1 MNEKYKKIGVKFFA
15 IGGIII
21 FFIFPLFIDQFIMN
35 KFETNWEMQ
44 TWAGFLGSY
53 LGGAISA
60 LITLGGVWWQVR
72 RTEKKENEEKRIG
85 VLRGVLY
92 SLDKNVLDKGE
103 FRKEIEQSKEDID
116 KESFYIFDYYY
127 TSIIHSKYYSSYIY
141 EIIPEVIK
149 ENYKIIFGFDFGEEI
164 IDLYNNIKEFN
175 RNHCFLS
182 EEQWK
187 RNKIIKDIEENIKK
201 EISKIGLDKNELCIE
216 NEIINTIDKIK
227 EKSEIF
233 AIDSKKDFPENEILE
248 NGRILN
254 KLVYD
259 LINQIDNLV
268 PDLKKGREDL
278 VVYYLSA
285 EILLGNEKNIFKIK
299 EKIKNLREKI
309 KNELKK

>member
-1 MNEKYKKIGVKFFA
+1 MVKRIVNEKYKKIGVKFFA

-127 TSIIHSKYYSSYIY
+127 TSIIHSKYYSS
-141 EIIPEVIK
+141 
-149 ENYKIIFGFDFGEEI
+149 
-164 IDLYNNIKEFN
+164 
-175 RNHCFLS
+175 
-182 EEQWK
+182 
-187 RNKIIKDIEENIKK
+187 
-201 EISKIGLDKNELCIE
+201 
-216 NEIINTIDKIK
+216 
-227 EKSEIF
+227 
-233 AIDSKKDFPENEILE
+233 
-248 NGRILN
+248 
-254 KLVYD
+254 
-259 LINQIDNLV
+259 
-268 PDLKKGREDL
+268 
-278 VVYYLSA
+278 
-285 EILLGNEKNIFKIK
+285 
-299 EKIKNLREKI
+299 
-309 KNELKK
+309 